1 MALFRRRSTPADEP
15 GADLAGGPDDRAP
28 ELDLDEEV
36 DLVPGEGPQEAATDQ
51 AAAADGRSDRSEG
64 PFDESEADLADQSI
78 PRLDLGSLLVPGL
91 PGVGVQV
98 EADPHTQE
106 VRAVTAVLG
115 TDAAVQVQAFAAPRS
130 EGIWDE
136 IRAEMLAELSA
147 AAGAQVVEQE
157 GAFGPE
163 LRAVVPAR
171 SPEGAQVQ
179 QPLRFTGIDG
189 PRWFVR
195 AVFLGRAAVEPDP
208 QDALHTLVRQM
219 IVVRGTDA
227 MAPRDPLPLRLPE
240 APPDGM
246 VPADESDGMVPAD
259 DGTDEL
265 DMELDDED
273 LAEED
278 LAEEAGRFAGLD
290 PFERGPEITE
300 IR

>member
-28 ELDLDEEV
+28 ELDLDEGDEL
-36 DLVPGEGPQEAATDQ
+36 DLDVSEAIATG
-51 AAAADGRSDRSEG
+51 AAAADRPSDRQEG

-78 PRLDLGSLLVPGL
+78 PRLDLGSLLIPGL

-98 EADPHTQE
+98 EADPNTQE
-106 VRAVTAVLG
+106 VRAITAVLG

-130 EGIWDE
+130 EGVWDE

-195 AVFLGRAAVEPDP
+195 AVFLGRAALEPDP

-219 IVVRGTDA
+219 IVVRGPEA

-246 VPADESDGMVPAD
+246 VPADALGEPGPAD
-259 DGTDEL
+259 DGIDEL
-265 DMELDDED
+265 DDEVDDELDDED
-273 LAEED
+273 PDQEP
-278 LAEEAGRFAGLD
+278 GRFAGID